1 MVISV
6 LHYKLLE
13 NTYLYVFTICLSF
26 PRRIFFR
33 RHNVL
38 ESVTL
43 YYFENKLETSYGWK
57 FSLLSEHPHPFSESW
72 KWQHR
77 SKYRK
82 NNMEVQRQWL
92 SFISHT
98 WNRIPVESL
107 EKFQIV
113 LCYSWQTIPIQGCFD
128 SFQNFQSHHN

>member
-26 PRRIFFR
+26 PKRIYFR

-82 NNMEVQRQWL
+82 KQHGSPKTVAVLYLTYLKQNSSWKLGKVSDCSMLFLTDHSYTRMFW
-92 SFISHT
+92 FIS
-98 WNRIPVESL
+98 
-107 EKFQIV
+107 KFPK
-113 LCYSWQTIPIQGCFD
+113 S
-128 SFQNFQSHHN
+128 S